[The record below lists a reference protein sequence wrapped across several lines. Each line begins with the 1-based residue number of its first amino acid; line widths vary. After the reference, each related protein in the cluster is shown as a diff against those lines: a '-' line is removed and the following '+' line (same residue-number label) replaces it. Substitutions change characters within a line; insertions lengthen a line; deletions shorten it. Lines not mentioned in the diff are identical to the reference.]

1 MVSCEELELGGVR
14 DVAELVNTPHHART
28 DARRRTAVAVSA
40 FAVSRKVAVF
50 LRSGVM
56 TSVSLARRRERAES
70 ERNPRSS
77 VRAIFLS
84 TAQKL
89 PPRRETSRGRRHVR
103 RVHT

>member
-40 FAVSRKVAVF
+40 FVTVSRKVAVF

-56 TSVSLARRRERAES
+56 TSVSLATYGSAET
-70 ERNPRSS
+70 EINPRSLMS
-77 VRAIFLS
+77 AL
-84 TAQKL
+84 
-89 PPRRETSRGRRHVR
+89 
-103 RVHT
+103 

>member
-40 FAVSRKVAVF
+40 SRKVAVF

-56 TSVSLARRRERAES
+56 TSVSLATYGSAET
-70 ERNPRSS
+70 EINPRSLMS
-77 VRAIFLS
+77 AL
-84 TAQKL
+84 
-89 PPRRETSRGRRHVR
+89 
-103 RVHT
+103 